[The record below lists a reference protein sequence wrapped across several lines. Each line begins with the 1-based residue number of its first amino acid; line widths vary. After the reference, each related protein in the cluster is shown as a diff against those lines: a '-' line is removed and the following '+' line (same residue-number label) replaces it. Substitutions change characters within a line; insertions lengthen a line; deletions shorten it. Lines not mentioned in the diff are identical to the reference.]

1 MDKILSNLGL
11 CKKAGG
17 VIAGANMVCEYLA
30 KHKIFY
36 IFLASDCAYNNKK
49 IIHDKAKYY
58 DVEVCESYSSLELS
72 AAIGLNDRMV
82 VGITN
87 KNFLK
92 ILKK

>member
-49 IIHDKAKYY
+49 
-58 DVEVCESYSSLELS
+58 
-72 AAIGLNDRMV
+72 
-82 VGITN
+82 
-87 KNFLK
+87 
-92 ILKK
+92 

>member
-1 MDKILSNLGL
+1 M
-11 CKKAGG
+11 
-17 VIAGANMVCEYLA
+17 
-30 KHKIFY
+30 
-36 IFLASDCAYNNKK
+36 
-49 IIHDKAKYY
+49 IHDKAKYY